1 MAPLLICNPRNLI
14 TFERHEDG
22 ARSTLKVNNPTSHHI
37 AMKMKTNSADRYNVK
52 PHFCLLAPNSTRVI
66 SISVLRNHLQSVVD
80 EARASST
87 EGEKK
92 KIVFIL
98 FEWLVPSEVL
108 SQVLE
113 TSKED
118 GEVSSSLK
126 SIWADYEKNPVTSG
140 AFLKHRFPIAV
151 VDAVPVNVTESGGS
165 DARMSASLSSNKGGS
180 DDTGNESFFST
191 GAAPTTDS
199 KLLPPSDRYSSAYD
213 SSTDTGYDTAAA
225 QPWANPSGPTTR
237 PRLPPQGP
245 QGDTVNNYDNSS
257 SNSSAEAGTIYRLPA
272 SSSTLPAN
280 AGPVMSVEEAKA
292 KRADYNRI
300 LNQTLLLQSEMQG
313 LEHALVSRDKEADDL
328 RNTINEL
335 RQQLILANS
344 ASNLAESSDGL
355 RQRRKEPSAQTS
367 TAFSNEPPEPD
378 DNTVKGGIDEGGGC
392 PLYIVFVVGLIMFV
406 IGFLIP
412 RSTSTV

>member
-1 MAPLLICNPRNLI
+1 MVALLNCLPKNLI

-22 ARSTLKVNNPTSHHI
+22 ARSSLKVSNPSSHHI

-66 SISVLRNHLQSVVD
+66 SISVLKNHLQSVVD
-80 EARASST
+80 EARASSI

-98 FEWLVPSEVL
+98 FEWLVPPEVL
-108 SQVLE
+108 SQVSE
-113 TSKED
+113 PGTGD

-126 SIWADYEKNPVTSG
+126 SIWAAYEKDPETSG

-151 VDAVPVNVTESGGS
+151 VDAAPVNTTESGS
-165 DARMSASLSSNKGGS
+165 DARMSVSLSSNKGGT
-180 DDTGNESFFST
+180 DDTVNESFFST
-191 GAAPTTDS
+191 GAVPATET
-199 KLLPPSDRYSSAYD
+199 KTLLPSDRYSSAYD

-225 QPWANPSGPTTR
+225 QPWTNSSGTTSR

-245 QGDTVNNYDNSS
+245 QGDAPNYDNSGS
-257 SNSSAEAGTIYRLPA
+257 SNSSAEAGAAYGLPA
-272 SSSTLPAN
+272 YSSTLPTSS
-280 AGPVMSVEEAKA
+280 GPVMTAEEARA

-300 LNQTLLLQSEMQG
+300 VNQTLLLQSEMQG

-328 RNTINEL
+328 RSTINEL

-344 ASNLAESSDGL
+344 SANQAENTDGL
-355 RQRRKEPSAQTS
+355 RQRRKEPSAQTTS
-367 TAFSNEPPEPD
+367 TVFTNEPPEPD

-392 PLYIVFVVGLIMFV
+392 PLYVVLVVGLIMFL

-412 RSTSTV
+412 RSTTIN